1 MKYHL
6 PEIYFSK
13 KEPVRDSQ
21 NKIVLKH
28 LQTKGSLTRV
38 MATKIYSIYQL
49 SSRIYD
55 LKQQGYDIKKTLV
68 TIGKSHYAVYS
79 L

>member
-6 PEIYFSK
+6 PEIYFSQR
-13 KEPVRDSQ
+13 EPTRDGQ

-28 LQTKGSLTRV
+28 LQTKGTLTGM
-38 MATKIYSIYQL
+38 MAVKVYSIYRL
-49 SSRIYD
+49 GARIYD
-55 LKQQGYDIKKTLV
+55 LKQQGHDIKKVLV
-68 TIGKSHYAVYS
+68 NSGKTHYAVYS